1 MRKQLIVLLA
11 LSSLVLGNALKEV
24 KLKSITPANLIQEL
38 HLRELPSEGYAF
50 QINDQQVRIL
60 INEATNKVM
69 IMGAEE
75 VVADVADLIS
85 FLDVPARQVSIEVQI
100 IDVNKQK
107 VSDLGIDWQE
117 FLRSLNFG
125 VALDFRASGSSVDYT
140 DPDRYDQSNS
150 SANLSANFDA
160 LRFPLGEMINVLVNS
175 GAASISSSPRIVTI
189 NNREGSIVDGSHT
202 TFVSKYSSYGDVYE
216 TQELYTGLSLVVTPS
231 IGDDTYLSLDIEAK
245 YTEIAGTISG
255 NPVEKG
261 QILNN
266 HVIVKDKESFLL
278 GAFKRRASQEG
289 KNKIPLIGT
298 ILPFL
303 FSNKTEAENEQ
314 DFLIVVTPTII
325 DLKGSSFNKK

>member
-1 MRKQLIVLLA
+1 MKKQLIVLLA
-11 LSSLVLGNALKEV
+11 ISGFVLGDTLKEV
-24 KLKSITPANLIQEL
+24 NLKSITPKNLIQEL

-50 QINDQQVRIL
+50 QINDEQVRIL
-60 INEATNKVM
+60 INEATNKLM
-69 IMGAEE
+69 IMGAED
-75 VVADVADLIS
+75 VVANVAELIS

-107 VSDLGIDWQE
+107 VSDLGIDWQQ
-117 FLRSLNFG
+117 FLSSLNFG
-125 VALDFRASGSSVDYT
+125 VRMDFRASGSTVEYT
-140 DPDRYDQSNS
+140 DPDRYDQTNSNGT
-150 SANLSANFDA
+150 LSANFDA
-160 LRFPLGEMINVLVNS
+160 LSFPLGEMINILVNS
-175 GAASISSSPRIVTI
+175 GAATISSSPRIVTI
-189 NNREGSIVDGSHT
+189 NNREGSIVDGSHS

-278 GAFKRRASQEG
+278 GAFKRKASQER
-289 KNKIPLIGT
+289 KSKIPLIGT

-303 FSNKTEAENEQ
+303 FSNKVDAENEQ

-325 DLKGSSFNKK
+325 DLKGSSIHKE